1 MLTRRTLIATLIAS
15 PAIAQNK
22 TLRVIVPYPAGGPTD
37 AVGRIVA
44 QELQLALGNTVI
56 VENMPGGSG
65 AIGTRAVVKA
75 EADGMT
81 LLLGNNQTL
90 GSNVYM
96 IKELGYDP
104 LTDLT
109 PIMGLADLQQA
120 FIVKKDLP
128 ANNMAEFVAY
138 AKREGDK
145 VNYGST
151 GLGSGSHLAM
161 ELFKGIVGINPTHI
175 PFRGAAQL
183 AQELLAGRI
192 DVSIATLASVLGQV
206 EAGELKCLGIA
217 SLQSSPQLPKV
228 LRLNEQGITGADS
241 DSWLT
246 LHAPA
251 KTPVEIAAKYT
262 ALLNVA
268 LRKESVTQAM
278 LKVGAVPSLREPAA
292 FRVYHAAEIIK
303 WGEVIKKAGVTP
315 Q

>member
-1 MLTRRTLIATLIAS
+1 MITRRSVIASLIAA
-15 PAIAQNK
+15 PALAQNK
-22 TLRVIVPYPAGGPTD
+22 TLRIIVPYPAGGPTD

-44 QELQLALGNTVI
+44 QELQTALGSTVI
-56 VENMPGGSG
+56 VENIVGGSG
-65 AIGTRAVVKA
+65 AIGTRTVVKSDP
-75 EADGMT
+75 DGYT

-90 GSNVYM
+90 GSNVWM

-109 PIMGLADLQQA
+109 PILGLADLQQA

-128 ANNMAEFVAY
+128 VKTMAEFVAF
-138 AKREGDK
+138 AKKEGDK
-145 VNYGST
+145 INYGST

-161 ELFKGIVGINPTHI
+161 ELFKGITGINPTHI

-192 DVSIATLASVLGQV
+192 DTSVATLASVLGQV

-217 SLQSSPQLPKV
+217 SLQRSPQLPNV
-228 LRLNEQGITGADS
+228 LRLNEQGISGADS

-251 KTPVEIAAKYT
+251 KIPAEIATKYT
-262 ALLNVA
+262 SLLNVA
-268 LRKESVTQAM
+268 LRKENVTQAL

-292 FRVYHAAEIIK
+292 FKTYHTAEIAK